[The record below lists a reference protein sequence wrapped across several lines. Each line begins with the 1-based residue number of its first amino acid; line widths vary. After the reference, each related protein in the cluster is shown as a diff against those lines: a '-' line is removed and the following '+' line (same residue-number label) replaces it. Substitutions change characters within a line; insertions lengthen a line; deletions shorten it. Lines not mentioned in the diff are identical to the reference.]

1 MFIFTLMKILSHLS
15 FYAYIIHRIIVILFW
30 ISNFFVVYMSN
41 KIFTHSL
48 PMRYA
53 DFPTLVDA
61 LDYAALS
68 SAGMNFYDRRCQ
80 LEDQLEYQT
89 LKARAEAGAKRLLSL
104 NLKKAIAWH

>member
-1 MFIFTLMKILSHLS
+1 MFIFTPMKILSHLS
-15 FYAYIIHRIIVILFW
+15 FYAYIIHRIIVILFL

-68 SAGMNFYDRRCQ
+68 SAGMNFMTDV
-80 LEDQLEYQT
+80 
-89 LKARAEAGAKRLLSL
+89 A
-104 NLKKAIAWH
+104 NLKINWNIRR

>member
-1 MFIFTLMKILSHLS
+1 
-15 FYAYIIHRIIVILFW
+15 
-30 ISNFFVVYMSN
+30 MSN

-89 LKARAEAGAKRLLSL
+89 LKSACRSWCEAVVIAEPE
-104 NLKKAIAWH
+104 KKAIAWR